1 MGAILCGAN
10 GSQIAGYL
18 SMHHSQSVLCP
29 IDFSESSR
37 GALRYAGTIAAHVGA
52 RLTLL
57 AVNDPLLQEAA
68 ELTGGQAHLVDDT
81 IREMERFYRQS
92 LGHRATEVRDVQF
105 EVASGKPAPE
115 ILRVSHERR
124 CDLIVMAS
132 HGATGFRKLFF
143 GSTTERVLRETVV
156 PMLVTPGGDLGPVEF
171 DDLRK
176 LVRRVLVP
184 VDLSAAT
191 LHQLVIARGLSE
203 ALTLPLLLLH
213 VIEPVR
219 SVVAAQATFQTVEAE
234 RRYRVESELERV
246 AFAMSAG
253 TKPEALVAYGEPSE
267 EIAKIAT
274 DRDAGL
280 IVMGLHS
287 SPLLGPRMG
296 SVTYRVLCLAHRLIL
311 ALPPEPSHA
320 ASLDHHAIHSAVGTP
335 APSTSRGTQSEVFCL
350 EQCRSLPLS

>member
-1 MGAILCGAN
+1 MAKTSAPPFAAPCCAREFGLNSLPRN
-10 GSQIAGYL
+10 GRQIADCAA
-18 SMHHSQSVLCP
+18 MHHAQSVLCP
-29 IDFSESSR
+29 IDFSEGSR
-37 GALRYAGTIAAHVGA
+37 GALRYAGAIAAHAGA

-57 AVNDPLLQEAA
+57 AVNDPLLREAA

-81 IREMERFYRQS
+81 TREMERFYRLS
-92 LGHRATEVRDVQF
+92 LGDRAADVSDVQF
-105 EVASGKPAPE
+105 AVASGKPAPE
-115 ILRVSHERR
+115 ILRVSHERG

-143 GSTTERVLRETVV
+143 GSTTERVLRETTV
-156 PMLVTPGGDLGPVEF
+156 PMLVTPGGDPGPVGF
-171 DDLRK
+171 DDLTK

-203 ALTLPLLLLH
+203 ALTVPLLLLH

-219 SVVAAQATFQTVEAE
+219 SVVAAHATFPTVEAE
-234 RRYRVESELERV
+234 RRFRVESELERV
-246 AFAMSAG
+246 TFAMSAG

-267 EIAKIAT
+267 EIAKIAS

-287 SPLLGPRMG
+287 SPVLGPRMG
-296 SVTYRVLCLAHRLIL
+296 SVTYRALCLAHRLLL
-311 ALPPEPSHA
+311 ALPPEPADAVSLG
-320 ASLDHHAIHSAVGTP
+320 ASRPARRPVSTP
-335 APSTSRGTQSEVFCL
+335 APIAQ
-350 EQCRSLPLS
+350 